1 MLRTIL
7 PLLAV
12 AFLAAPAHAQEGS
25 YVGSGEGELSAKIK
39 HVENDVFSV
48 SLETIVPMDNDMGG
62 CAGGVEG
69 EAILDET
76 GGTLFVE
83 NEDYEEGSDSPM
95 LGEQY
100 CEVTLSFDDDGFLN
114 IEEQS
119 GCLTYHGAACGFSG
133 QLINQ
138 TAVN

>member
-1 MLRTIL
+1 MLRHIL

-12 AFLAAPAHAQEGS
+12 AFLAAPVQAQEGS
-25 YVGSGEGELSAKIK
+25 YIGSGEGELSAKIK
-39 HVENDVFSV
+39 HVGDDVFAI
-48 SLETIVPMDNDMGG
+48 SLETVVATENDMGG

-83 NEDYEEGSDSPM
+83 NEDYEEGSDSLM
-95 LGEQY
+95 FGEQY
-100 CEVTLSFDDDGFLN
+100 CEVTLSFDEDGFLN

-119 GCLTYHGAACGFSG
+119 GCLFYHGAACGFSG

-138 TAVN
+138 TAR